1 MYGTQRI
8 AARLPPA
15 GPGATT
21 SRRGM
26 KWLSLAMAVVWPL
39 DLFSDSALL
48 RANHIGGLRDPST
61 DSTLRTRARQCNSR
75 GVNLIR
81 TQRSGARLAKT
92 QVADQIATIGS
103 ACTAEPVD
111 LTLAPLPQANSGIRI
126 HSMRRMTIVAI
137 ATMLTTA
144 SAFGQNAGT
153 AGPGSAPLTA
163 KPLTAPPTGATN
175 PALHTAAVKPAA
187 ASTPE
192 SRSAA
197 ALALSHEPTFDE
209 GTAQRI
215 RDAALS
221 YSDLAVRG
229 GWPAIPSDAK
239 FAIGVP
245 GPHDDLLRQRLL
257 ISGDLAVD
265 KASGAFDEV
274 VAEAVM
280 RFQARHG
287 LAPTG
292 TVTPRTLAALN
303 VPVQKR
309 IKQLE
314 ASLERLE
321 NMNFGFG
328 QRYVVVNLP
337 ATFAEAVENDHVVRR
352 YRVIVGKTEK
362 PSPTLTAEITGVILN
377 PTWTVPSSISKTE
390 ISAHMRKDPGYLAR
404 MHMEVLDAHDVP
416 IDPRSVDWSGA
427 RTPNF
432 TVRQQSGTFNALGAV
447 KIDMPNPYSVYS
459 TTPTSET
466 CSATITA
473 STRTAA
479 RGSTMCA
486 ILPPGCCRKRCRNG
500 IGLPST
506 RPSPPASTRTS
517 CCRRRFRWPG
527 STSRGG

>member
-1 MYGTQRI
+1 
-8 AARLPPA
+8 
-15 GPGATT
+15 
-21 SRRGM
+21 
-26 KWLSLAMAVVWPL
+26 
-39 DLFSDSALL
+39 
-48 RANHIGGLRDPST
+48 
-61 DSTLRTRARQCNSR
+61 
-75 GVNLIR
+75 
-81 TQRSGARLAKT
+81 
-92 QVADQIATIGS
+92 
-103 ACTAEPVD
+103 
-111 LTLAPLPQANSGIRI
+111 
-126 HSMRRMTIVAI
+126 MRRMTIVAI
-137 ATMLTTA
+137 AMMLATA

-153 AGPGSAPLTA
+153 AGPGAAPLTA
-163 KPLTAPPTGATN
+163 KPVTAPPAGATN
-175 PALHTAAVKPAA
+175 PAPHTAAVKPAA

-229 GWPAIPSDAK
+229 GWPAIPADAK

-245 GPHDDLLRQRLL
+245 GPHDDLLRRRLL
-257 ISGDLAVD
+257 ISGDLAAD

-447 KIDMPNPYSVYS
+447 KIDMPNPYSVYMHDTNQRNLFS
-459 TTPTSET
+459 DDYRFDLHG
-466 CSATITA
+466 CSRVDNVRDLAAWLLQEEMPKWNRAAIDAAIATGQHEDVVLPKKVPVAWIYLTGWMTKDQIVQFRNDIYDQDEQLLEATA
-473 STRTAA
+473 EEAAFFNRAGNHPLTAHLA
-479 RGSTMCA
+479 Q
-486 ILPPGCCRKRCRNG
+486 
-500 IGLPST
+500 
-506 RPSPPASTRTS
+506 
-517 CCRRRFRWPG
+517 
-527 STSRGG
+527 